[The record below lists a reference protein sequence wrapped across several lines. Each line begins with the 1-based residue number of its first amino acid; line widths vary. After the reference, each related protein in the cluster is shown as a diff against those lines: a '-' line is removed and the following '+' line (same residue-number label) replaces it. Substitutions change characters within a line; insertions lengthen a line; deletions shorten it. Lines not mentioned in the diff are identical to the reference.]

1 MAVDDYPSGSN
12 ARRHQNKLGTAISS
26 IAGPADRAGA
36 QPIRGSEARPAG
48 SFLVDLRCLR
58 FCQSYIGCPEHFNPL
73 QQFVLLRNVLGG
85 SYSRQL
91 RGYLTRINRQVTVA
105 AVIGYCIVPRTG
117 DCKPVSQ

>member
-1 MAVDDYPSGSN
+1 
-12 ARRHQNKLGTAISS
+12 
-26 IAGPADRAGA
+26 
-36 QPIRGSEARPAG
+36 
-48 SFLVDLRCLR
+48 LR